1 MSKAAQ
7 HRAGAFN
14 ATQAEGLLREGLAEF
29 PSNIREKINEGQI
42 KKLIDYLAL
51 MAKWNPVYNLTAIR
65 QTNEMVS
72 AHLLD
77 SIAILSLL
85 QKWLASKS
93 NAHILDVGTGG
104 GLPGVVLAILRPD
117 WSLTLIDPVHKK
129 TAFLQQVKAQLSLDN
144 LTVVTGKV
152 EDLPSEQCFDLIT
165 SRAFAS
171 IALFVQLS
179 HAVLAEDGCF
189 AAMKGVMPSDEIT
202 ELQHTFAAQWQ
213 IETHEIHVPQ
223 LHAQRHLVKI
233 SRITPPNAS
242 EKARL

>member
-1 MSKAAQ
+1 MNKASQ
-7 HRAGAFN
+7 HRSGAFN
-14 ATQAEGLLREGLAEF
+14 ATQAETLLREGLSEF
-29 PSNIREKINEGQI
+29 PTEILDHINEGQI
-42 KKLIDYLAL
+42 RQLVDYLAL

-65 QTNEMVS
+65 QTEEMVS

-77 SIAILSLL
+77 SIAIASHLE
-85 QKWLASKS
+85 QWLTNKSK
-93 NAHILDVGTGG
+93 ARILDVGTGG

-152 EDLPSEQCFDLIT
+152 EDLPSEQRFDLIT

-179 HAVLAEDGCF
+179 HAVLADDGCF
-189 AAMKGVMPSDEIT
+189 AAMKGVLPSEEIN
-202 ELQHTFAAQWQ
+202 ELQQAFANQWQ

-223 LHAQRHLVKI
+223 LNAQRHLVKI
-233 SRITPPNAS
+233 SRINETYTHPKGTS
-242 EKARL
+242 

>member
-1 MSKAAQ
+1 MSKASQ
-7 HRAGAFN
+7 HRSGAFN
-14 ATQAEGLLREGLAEF
+14 VTQAEALLREGLSEF
-29 PSNIREKINEGQI
+29 ASETQDTINEGQI
-42 KKLIDYLAL
+42 KKLVDYLAL

-77 SIAILSLL
+77 SIAIICLIE
-85 QKWLASKS
+85 KWLSEKN
-93 NAHILDVGTGG
+93 NARILDVGTGG

-129 TAFLQQVKAQLSLDN
+129 TAFLQQVKAQLSLNN

-152 EDLPSEQCFDLIT
+152 EDLPSNQRFDLIT

-171 IALFVQLS
+171 IALFVHLS
-179 HAVLAEDGCF
+179 HAVLADDGCF
-189 AAMKGVMPSDEIT
+189 AAMKGVLPSEEIN
-202 ELQHTFAAQWQ
+202 ELQQAFANQWQ

-223 LHAQRHLVKI
+223 LNAQRHLVKI
-233 SRITPPNAS
+233 SRINETYTHPKGTS
-242 EKARL
+242 